1 MERDPFPPNKNKV
14 KSDGGRHLRLTSRRQ
29 GGKKGR
35 EGERK
40 GGGRTGRREGG
51 QSKRGKENKT
61 KRK

>member
-40 GGGRTGRREGG
+40 GERKGGKKGRRAE
-51 QSKRGKENKT
+51 
-61 KRK
+61 